1 MQWTYILPPEA
12 EVAQG
17 LIKSLWAD
25 PVHGDSTDLLS
36 ALSQLCSEVTG
47 SWVLPM
53 NFYRLGVVAD

>member
-1 MQWTYILPPEA
+1 
-12 EVAQG
+12 

-36 ALSQLCSEVTG
+36 ALSQLGSEVTG

-53 NFYRLGVVAD
+53 NLYRLGVVAD